1 MDDFELDTVDETD
14 IVSALVEDALD
25 VVSSNIMVV
34 GELWDAMVV

>member
-34 GELWDAMVV
+34 GELWDVMVV

>member
-1 MDDFELDTVDETD
+1 MDDFELGTVDETD
-14 IVSALVEDALD
+14 ILSALVEDALD